1 MQLRDKDFWLS
12 NKNLWCY
19 NQIACF
25 DSMQEKMCR
34 VDLQS
39 ESSSHYTKFLAIN
52 FIQNVKNTFQITLF
66 W

>member
-12 NKNLWCY
+12 NKIYDVTIKLPALILCKKKC
-19 NQIACF
+19 A
-25 DSMQEKMCR
+25 E
-34 VDLQS
+34 DLQS
-39 ESSSHYTKFLAIN
+39 ESSSHFTKFLEIN